1 MIAVVLGVILRI
13 VLGDLGLIRLW
24 LILTN
29 LYLSFIMGIQ
39 KLLDASLNDEFSG
52 KLPNNY

>member
-1 MIAVVLGVILRI
+1 MIAVVLGVVLRI

-29 LYLSFIMGIQ
+29 LYLSFIMGVQ
-39 KLLDASLNDEFSG
+39 KLLDASLNDEFLG
-52 KLPNNY
+52 KLPKNY